1 MAEVA
6 VVGAGVGG
14 MAAALRLRAA
24 GHDVVVLER
33 NAVVGGKLAAFRRDG
48 FSFDTGPSLL
58 TLPAVF
64 DDLLG
69 VAGRSLAELGPV
81 RLDPTFRYRFADGSG
96 FDTRAALSDSAA
108 EAERLSAG
116 SGAAYRRFH
125 EHGRRIWEVSERTFF
140 AGPLDSPVDL
150 ARRLRSPSDLVAIDP
165 LPTLAARARRA
176 FADARLRQWAGR
188 YATYAGSSPYRAPA
202 TLACIPFLEQEHGAW
217 YLRGGLAGLADALRE
232 ALAATGVEV
241 RTGADVEAVVADPG
255 VGGRVRGVRLA
266 GGEALAADVVVANVD
281 AAHLYR
287 DLLPDPA
294 ALRRVRRAGRSGSG
308 FVLLLGVAGRT
319 PGLAHHNVAFS
330 ADYAREFADL
340 FDRGVPPADPTVYV
354 CCSAVTDPARAPA
367 GDENWF
373 VLVNV
378 PAGSAPD
385 DAYADH
391 VLGVMAARGFD
402 LAGRVRFRELV
413 TPADLEARYRSL
425 DGAIYGTS
433 SNGRRAA
440 FCRPANRGPRRGLYL
455 VGGSSHPGGGLPL
468 VATSGAIVAAMVAA
482 DLGGSPRRLPALRR

>member
-1 MAEVA
+1 M
-6 VVGAGVGG
+6 VGAGVGG

-33 NAVVGGKLAAFRRDG
+33 NAVVGGKLAAHRRDG
-48 FSFDTGPSLL
+48 FAFDTGPSLL
-58 TLPAVF
+58 TLPGVF
-64 DDLLG
+64 DDLLR
-69 VAGRSLAELGPV
+69 VAGRSLDELGPV

-96 FDTRAALSDSAA
+96 FDTRAALDDSAA
-108 EAERLSAG
+108 EAERLSPG

-150 ARRLRSPSDLVAIDP
+150 ARRLRSPADLTAIDP
-165 LPTLAARARRA
+165 LPTLAVRARRA
-176 FADARLRQWAGR
+176 FVDPRLRQWAGR
-188 YATYAGSSPYRAPA
+188 YATYAGSSPYRVPA
-202 TLACIPFLEQEHGAW
+202 TLACVPFVEQEHGAW
-217 YLRGGLAGLADALRE
+217 YLRGGLARLADALGE
-232 ALAATGVEV
+232 ALAATGAEV
-241 RTGADVEAVVADPG
+241 RTGADVEAVAADPG
-255 VGGRVRGVRLA
+255 PDGRVRGVRLA
-266 GGEALAADVVVANVD
+266 GGEVVAADVVVANVD

-340 FDRGVPPADPTVYV
+340 FGRGALPADPTVYV
-354 CCSAVTDPARAPA
+354 CCSAVTDPGQAPA

-378 PAGSAPD
+378 PAGSAPG

-391 VLGVMAARGFD
+391 VLEVMARRGHD
-402 LAGRVRFRELV
+402 LAGRIRFRELV
-413 TPADLEARYRSL
+413 TPADLESRYRSL

-440 FCRPANRGPRRGLYL
+440 FRRPANRGPRRGLYL

-468 VATSGAIVAAMVAA
+468 VATSGAIVAAMVEA
-482 DLGGSPRRLPALRR
+482 DLGAPRPRRRPASWR